1 MAENISGESESP
13 NLTFEQHSDVEDPEV
28 ARARRKRVKAR
39 YQLASFSRSL
49 RQSFASPQQRTLP
62 VVNLKVLV
70 NERIR
75 KLEDNSFV
83 YMTYV
88 HPKTSAQFTP
98 YTLALV

>member
-1 MAENISGESESP
+1 MEGNISGESESP
-13 NLTFEQHSDVEDPEV
+13 NLTFEQHSEIEDLEV

-75 KLEDNSFV
+75 KLDDNSFV
-83 YMTYV
+83 YLTYV
-88 HPKTSAQFTP
+88 HPKTSELFTP
-98 YTLALV
+98 YTLA